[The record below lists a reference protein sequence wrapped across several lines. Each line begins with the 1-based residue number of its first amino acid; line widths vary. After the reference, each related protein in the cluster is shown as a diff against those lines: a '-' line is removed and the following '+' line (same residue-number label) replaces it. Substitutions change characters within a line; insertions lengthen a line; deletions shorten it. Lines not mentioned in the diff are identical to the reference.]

1 MKTNGS
7 ASACIILFFAAL
19 VLSGLPRP
27 VLGQGLT
34 LATPSTLSQEQ
45 QVLEREL
52 RSELVCTCGTC
63 PHLSLN
69 TCVCP
74 DADLMR
80 HQLATQIEIGED
92 RDGIFQYFIETYG
105 SQEPLGTPIGAF
117 NQLAWAVPYAMGGV
131 GLFGLIM
138 AAQRIRKRRVATEQS
153 TVKPDAEA
161 TPGHATQGPY
171 ADRLE
176 EELSRLD

>member
-7 ASACIILFFAAL
+7 ASACILFFAAL

-27 VLGQGLT
+27 VLGQGFT

-45 QVLEREL
+45 QALEREL

-80 HQLATQIEIGED
+80 DQLATQIARGED

-117 NQLAWAVPYAMGGV
+117 NQLAWLFPYLLGGGV
-131 GLFGLIM
+131 LALVGSF
-138 AAQRIRKRRVATEQS
+138 AVRSSRRSEEHPEPAVADP
-153 TVKPDAEA
+153 VDAE
-161 TPGHATQGPY
+161 
-171 ADRLE
+171 LE
-176 EELSRLD
+176 ARLDDELRNLD